1 MKLSY
6 MLPAMSPLK
15 GSQAKLDFKGTSVD
29 NIINKDIVLIAS
41 DSAIKDEAGITVTD
55 ANAIAPD
62 ISPLLEKQ
70 IHELETTPPNISG
83 GVSGNQLI
91 ARYGISYEGG

>member
-1 MKLSY
+1 M
-6 MLPAMSPLK
+6 
-15 GSQAKLDFKGTSVD
+15 
-29 NIINKDIVLIAS
+29 
-41 DSAIKDEAGITVTD
+41 TD

-62 ISPLLEKQ
+62 ISPLLEKTDSW
-70 IHELETTPPNISG
+70 LETTPPNISG